1 MNKLNKDNILIKE
14 NDFEITLI
22 EKNINECNKKHDQYM
37 VINNILKNGGLIES
51 IMKDNLLPRFN
62 EIVNNLFV
70 KFGSRQV
77 VMKFERKDGQ
87 QKDTINIYDE
97 NGVNTCRDGG
107 YQSVL
112 NNLVYRIGLA
122 ELNPNMKS
130 TFMIIDEAVDSADS
144 NNKQEMKK
152 LITYLRSQ
160 YEWIMIVSHNDDVK
174 DTFDNIIEITDNKN
188 DDDTISGTKSIMYV

>member
-1 MNKLNKDNILIKE
+1 MPKDKAC
-14 NDFEITLI
+14 
-22 EKNINECNKKHDQYM
+22 K
-37 VINNILKNGGLIES
+37 GS
-51 IMKDNLLPRFN
+51 MKDNLLPRFN

-87 QKDTINIYDE
+87 QKESINIYDE

-112 NNLVYRIGLA
+112 NNLIYRIGLA

-130 TFMIIDEAVDSADS
+130 TFMIIDEAMDSADP
-144 NNKQEMKK
+144 NNKQEMK
-152 LITYLRSQ
+152 
-160 YEWIMIVSHNDDVK
+160 
-174 DTFDNIIEITDNKN
+174 
-188 DDDTISGTKSIMYV
+188 